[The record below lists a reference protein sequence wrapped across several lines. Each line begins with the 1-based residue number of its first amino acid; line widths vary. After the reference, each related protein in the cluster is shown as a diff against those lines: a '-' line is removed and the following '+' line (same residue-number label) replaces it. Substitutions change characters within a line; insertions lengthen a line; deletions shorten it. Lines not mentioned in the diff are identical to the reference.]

1 VRRLSGCIDGLPRM
15 QRATLVLRYGVGP
28 VRARSE
34 QQAARLLDLSRGRV
48 RLLERRGMRNLARSG
63 RGTSCEQTGISLT
76 SLVAI
81 YDLLTGSSTADA
93 EGLPAPL
100 AAGVRLAN
108 AASVVLDEG
117 MGAVAGVRDSG
128 EERRHTSA
136 EPEEEQKEE
145 GPVSSAGPSLGDPF
159 GSADPGLDNPMF
171 LLLLAIVVACL
182 ASAAREIRRAV
193 R

>member
-1 VRRLSGCIDGLPRM
+1 M
-15 QRATLVLRYGVGP
+15 QRATMVLRYGVGP
-28 VRARSE
+28 VRAHSE

-48 RLLERRGMRNLARSG
+48 RRLEQRGMRNLASRG

-76 SLVAI
+76 SLVAV
-81 YDLLTGSSTADA
+81 YALMTGGSAADS

-108 AASVVLDEG
+108 AASALLDEEG
-117 MGAVAGVRDSG
+117 GRVAGVRDSG
-128 EERRHTSA
+128 EERRHASA
-136 EPEEEQKEE
+136 EREEEPEEE
-145 GPVSSAGPSLGDPF
+145 GPASSAGPSLGDPF
-159 GSADPGLDNPMF
+159 ASAAPALDNPMF

-182 ASAAREIRRAV
+182 VSAAREIRRAV

>member
-1 VRRLSGCIDGLPRM
+1 M
-15 QRATLVLRYGVGP
+15 VLRYGVGP

-63 RGTSCEQTGISLT
+63 RGTSCEQSGISLT

-81 YDLLTGSSTADA
+81 YDLLTGDSTADA
-93 EGLPAPL
+93 QGLPAPL

-108 AASVVLDEG
+108 AASLVLDEG
-117 MGAVAGVRDSG
+117 ASAVAGMRDSG

-136 EPEEEQKEE
+136 GPEEEQEE
-145 GPVSSAGPSLGDPF
+145 GPMSSAGPSLGDPF
-159 GSADPGLDNPMF
+159 GSAEAALDNPMF
-171 LLLLAIVVACL
+171 VLLLAIVVACL
-182 ASAAREIRRAV
+182 VSAAREIRRAV

>member
-1 VRRLSGCIDGLPRM
+1 VRRLSGCIDGLPRL

-63 RGTSCEQTGISLT
+63 RSTSCEQTGISLT
-76 SLVAI
+76 SLVAV
-81 YDLLTGSSTADA
+81 YDLLTGGSTGGP

-100 AAGVRLAN
+100 AAGVWLAN

-117 MGAVAGVRDSG
+117 EGAVAGVRDSS

-136 EPEEEQKEE
+136 EPREEQEE
-145 GPVSSAGPSLGDPF
+145 GPVSSAGPSLADPF

>member
-1 VRRLSGCIDGLPRM
+1 VRRLRGCIDGLPRL
-15 QRATLVLRYGVGP
+15 QRATVVLRYGVGP

-63 RGTSCEQTGISLT
+63 RGTSCEQSGISLT
-76 SLVAI
+76 SLVAV
-81 YDLLTGSSTADA
+81 YDLLTDSTADA
-93 EGLPAPL
+93 QLPAPL

-108 AASVVLDEG
+108 AAAVVLNEG
-117 MGAVAGVRDSG
+117 EGVVAGVRDSG

-136 EPEEEQKEE
+136 GPEKEQRE

-159 GSADPGLDNPMF
+159 GSADPSLDNPMF

-182 ASAAREIRRAV
+182 VSAAREIRRAV

>member
-1 VRRLSGCIDGLPRM
+1 M
-15 QRATLVLRYGVGP
+15 QRATVVLRYGVGP

-34 QQAARLLDLSRGRV
+34 QHAAWLLDLSRGRV
-48 RLLERRGMRNLARSG
+48 RLLERRGMRNLARSA
-63 RGTSCEQTGISLT
+63 RGTSCEQSGISLI
-76 SLVAI
+76 SLVAV
-81 YDLLTGSSTADA
+81 YDLLTGGSIAGA

-100 AAGVRLAN
+100 DVGVRLAN

-117 MGAVAGVRDSG
+117 EGTVAGVRDSR

-136 EPEEEQKEE
+136 EPEEEQEE
-145 GPVSSAGPSLGDPF
+145 KGPVSSAGPSLGDPF
-159 GSADPGLDNPMF
+159 GSVDRALDNPMF

-182 ASAAREIRRAV
+182 ASTAREIRRAV